1 MKVHVNDP
9 EGKFYLAYCDGYQ
22 LPNCF
27 FADEEVGEAHCY
39 EVNSEGRM
47 FLRPGR
53 DEPSTVVIRGR
64 IELRRKADE
73 EIAQIKR
80 DAEELER
87 LLREE
92 RGYGGQ
98 IATA

>member
-9 EGKFYLAYCDGYQ
+9 EGKFYLAYCDGQQ

-27 FADEEVGEAHCY
+27 FADEEAGEAHCY

-47 FLRPGR
+47 FCRPGG
-53 DEPSTVVIRGR
+53 EGPSMVVMRGR
-64 IELRRKADE
+64 IELRRLPDE

-80 DAEELER
+80 DAGELER
-87 LLREE
+87 LLLEE
-92 RGYGGQ
+92 RDAGMPH
-98 IATA
+98 